1 MRTHSDKTGRANRR
15 PARSLALRWKRRRE
29 AGFVSAWKLEG
40 MVAITLLGLFLAIA
54 VPAYVTARKA
64 GGSVLWSSSIGLAY
78 GLGTLGALI
87 AVIYIIVRLIAWRES
102 RQSPPETSSTPN
114 EDRLE

>member
-1 MRTHSDKTGRANRR
+1 MRTRSDKTGRANRH
-15 PARSLALRWKRRRE
+15 PTRSLALRWKRRRE

-64 GGSVLWSSSIGLAY
+64 GGSVLWSSSVGLAY
-78 GLGTLGALI
+78 GLGAFGALF
-87 AVIYIIVRLIAWRES
+87 AVIYTIVRLIAWRES
-102 RQSPPETSSTPN
+102 RQSPPETPSTPI

>member
-1 MRTHSDKTGRANRR
+1 MRTRSDKTDRANRH
-15 PARSLALRWKRRRE
+15 PTRSLALRWKRRRE

-64 GGSVLWSSSIGLAY
+64 GGSVLWSSSVGLAY
-78 GLGTLGALI
+78 GLGAFGALF
-87 AVIYIIVRLIAWRES
+87 AVIYTIVRLIAWRES
-102 RQSPPETSSTPN
+102 RQSPPETPSTPI